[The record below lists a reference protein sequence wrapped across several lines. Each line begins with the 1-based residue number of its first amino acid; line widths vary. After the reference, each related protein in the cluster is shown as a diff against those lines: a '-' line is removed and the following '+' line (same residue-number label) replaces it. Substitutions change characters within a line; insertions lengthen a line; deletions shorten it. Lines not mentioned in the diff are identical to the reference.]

1 MSVARVLARRE
12 DPKGPPR
19 RVVRRIGVAAVL
31 RVLPPESRPA
41 RSQGSWVRTVEAH
54 PDVALLRADA
64 RRNLRMLVWELA
76 RWADWDTETSRPTWQ
91 RLRSAAGLSRSTVAK
106 WLAWLRERELLAIV
120 EHGSTPHFRAGVLD
134 NGTEG
139 NLASVYLLC
148 EPCGDEPAR
157 NAEEHPHQI
166 FPVHETRTPSWKPS
180 IPTRQITRARA
191 SIAPPQSGGAA
202 KSGPDIPPGEIGD
215 TPMQSHDHKNATR
228 EGEAKVANRWPMWRP
243 AGTRTERLALCERLR
258 EESPPLR
265 AAGSARRLRHLLRPW
280 LLAGWSSRGLLY
292 AIDHTPDGA
301 LWPYAWRSVRELR
314 NPAGWLRHRLRAWR
328 DSNQLPLPDPY
339 RTTGDEPD
347 RAYSAA
353 TLRPSAQVAA
363 PERVRSVTAAIR
375 AQLRASRRWHNS

>member
-1 MSVARVLARRE
+1 
-12 DPKGPPR
+12 
-19 RVVRRIGVAAVL
+19 
-31 RVLPPESRPA
+31 
-41 RSQGSWVRTVEAH
+41 
-54 PDVALLRADA
+54 
-64 RRNLRMLVWELA
+64 MLVWELA
-76 RWADWDTETSRPTWQ
+76 RWADWDTETTRPTWQ

-134 NGTEG
+134 GGTEG

-157 NAEEHPHQI
+157 NAEEHPHLI
-166 FPVHETRTPSWKPS
+166 SPVHETRTPSWKPP

-191 SIAPPQSGGAA
+191 SADPPQSGEPA
-202 KSGPDIPPGEIGD
+202 KSKPDRPPGGMNGTCMRSGD
-215 TPMQSHDHKNATR
+215 YKSATR
-228 EGEAKVANRWPMWRP
+228 AGGAEVANWWPAWRP
-243 AGTRTERLALCERLR
+243 ARTRAERLALCERLR

-314 NPAGWLRHRLRAWR
+314 NPAGWLLHRLRAWL
-328 DSNQLPLPDPY
+328 DSSQLPLPDPY
-339 RTTGDEPD
+339 RTTGNEPH
-347 RAYSAA
+347 RGCSAA

-375 AQLRASRRWHNS
+375 AQLIASRRWRNS